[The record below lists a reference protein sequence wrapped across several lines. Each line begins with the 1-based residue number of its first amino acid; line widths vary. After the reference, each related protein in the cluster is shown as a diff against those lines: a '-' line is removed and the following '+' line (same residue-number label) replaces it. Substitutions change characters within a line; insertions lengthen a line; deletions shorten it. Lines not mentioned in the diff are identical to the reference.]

1 MLRTYTE
8 SLWLVLQIYKVDIRP
23 LTVYRKGIVCWKNV
37 PLCSM
42 TSQEGRFG
50 ELTGGYELATFSWHD
65 FWVDDG
71 KGTALE
77 VSVVGSA
84 SGMVC
89 VSY

>member
-1 MLRTYTE
+1 
-8 SLWLVLQIYKVDIRP
+8 
-23 LTVYRKGIVCWKNV
+23 
-37 PLCSM
+37 M

-77 VSVVGSA
+77 VSGVGSA
-84 SGMVC
+84 SGIAC